1 MHDPSNTSATSTQT
15 VPTPF
20 TPDELKVDKIVLSW
34 IFKTLSDSF
43 QARLLVARPR
53 SAKEGWDILSDIIK
67 YNKRS
72 RTNALKAELRSI
84 KLGDQSME
92 AYFQKIESIVTILAS
107 LDSHVNDEDVVHSAR
122 GDAIK
127 VHVYIS
133 TRRFIVCFSYGAHG
147 RFRRNKNNNNVPIV
161 PTSNVSGP
169 NFLTQWVL
177 LQCDSTGD
185 LYPVI
190 SPFLVP
196 QAFLV
201 SSHTWHQ
208 RLGHPRSDVLRHLV
222 SNNFI
227 SCNKEK
233 PPVLCHACQLGKH
246 VKLSF
251 TVLSLATSRHWP
263 IHQLDVKNTI
273 LHGDLFKTV
282 YMYRHHGFRD
292 FVHPDHVC
300 LLQRQG
306 AYTAY
311 LLLYVDDIVLT
322 TSSDTLLRR
331 IIASLHQ
338 EFSMTD
344 LGSLNYF
351 LGIYVTRDSSRMFLS
366 QKKYAI
372 EILERAHMVNCNP
385 SQTPIYNESKLEND
399 GDSVSDPTLYQ
410 SLVGYLLYLTFT
422 RLNISYAVQQ
432 TWWLILML
440 IGLVALLLDVRLLVT
455 VYFLATTFYLGPLSV
470 SRGYLIPVLEKS
482 IVVLLTLLL
491 GLHQHTK
498 HIEIDIHFV
507 RDLVA
512 AGQVR
517 VLHVSSR
524 YQFADI
530 FTKGLPSALFEEFRY
545 SLSVRSP
552 PAPTAREC

>member
-1 MHDPSNTSATSTQT
+1 MHGPSNTSASSTQT

-20 TPDELKVDKIVLSW
+20 TQDELKVDKIVLSW
-34 IFKTLSDSF
+34 IFTTLSDSL
-43 QARLLVARPR
+43 QARLVVARPR
-53 SAKEGWDILSDIIK
+53 SAKEGWDILSNIVKD
-67 YNKRS
+67 NKRS
-72 RTNALKAELRSI
+72 CTNALKAELRSI

-107 LDSHVNDEDVVHSAR
+107 LDSHVNDEDVIYCAR

-127 VHVYIS
+127 VQVYIS
-133 TRRFIVCFSYGAHG
+133 TRGFIVCFSYGAHG
-147 RFRRNKNNNNVPIV
+147 R
-161 PTSNVSGP
+161 
-169 NFLTQWVL
+169 L
-177 LQCDSTGD
+177 STGD
-185 LYPVI
+185 LYPVA
-190 SPFLVP
+190 SPFSVP

-208 RLGHPRSDVLRHLV
+208 RLGHPRSDVLRRLV

-227 SCNKEK
+227 SCNKETS
-233 PPVLCHACQLGKH
+233 PVLCHACQLGKH
-246 VKLSF
+246 
-251 TVLSLATSRHWP
+251 TVLSLAASRHWP
-263 IHQLDVKNTI
+263 IHQLDVKNTF
-273 LHGDLFKTV
+273 LHGDLSKTV
-282 YMYRHHGFRD
+282 YMYQPPGFRD

-300 LLQRQG
+300 LLQRSLYGLKQAPRAWFQRFASNITHVGLQHSRCDSSLFIYRQG
-306 AYTAY
+306 AYTTY

-331 IIASLHQ
+331 IIASFHQ

-351 LGIYVTRDSSRMFLS
+351 LGISVTRDSSRMFLS

-385 SQTPIYNESKLEND
+385 SQTPIDNESKLGND

-410 SLVGYLLYLTFT
+410 SLVD
-422 RLNISYAVQQ
+422 
-432 TWWLILML
+432 
-440 IGLVALLLDVRLLVT
+440 LVAYSNADWAGCPTTRRTTSGYYVFLGNNLLSWSSKRQ
-455 VYFLATTFYLGPLSV
+455 
-470 SRGYLIPVLEKS
+470 
-482 IVVLLTLLL
+482 LTLSHSSA
-491 GLHQHTK
+491 GDEYRGVANTVA
-498 HIEIDIHFV
+498 ETF
-507 RDLVA
+507 A

-530 FTKGLPSALFEEFRY
+530 FTKGLPSALFEEFCY